1 MKDSPIKN
9 IENYFGQINCYL
21 VNIEIQLNYIDKNNV
36 EIEVPKIISKFSN
49 LHIKYNYD
57 KIKATNELRDIFV
70 KNLDDRNQYKILIDE
85 KIELFQ
91 TNLTKVENKL
101 NEIYLFGLTL
111 IEMDLYNI
119 KEFIDE
125 VKIRLENQENKEIV
139 PIMDKLTM
147 PEINPFEHKQTAE
160 LFEYIVKN
168 WDYEK
173 NQKWADIWNEINDSE
188 KYKAPFQN
196 EYRKY
201 IITRFD
207 YTGRF
212 QYSYLKNPNNR
223 DHQRLLKLIETFSKK

>member
-57 KIKATNELRDIFV
+57 KVKATNELRDIFV

-125 VKIRLENQENKEIV
+125 VKLRLKNQENKEKIV
-139 PIMDKLTM
+139 PFK
-147 PEINPFEHKQTAE
+147 HKQTAE

-173 NQKWADIWNEINDSE
+173 DQKWADIWNEINNSE
-188 KYKAPFQN
+188 NYKAPYQSD
-196 EYRKY
+196 YQKY
-201 IITRFD
+201 IIQSFE

-212 QYSYLKNPNNR
+212 QYDKVKNRENR
-223 DHQRLLKLIETFSKK
+223 DYQRLLELIDNFSKK

>member
-1 MKDSPIKN
+1 MKENPIKY

-36 EIEVPKIISKFSN
+36 EIEIPKIISKFSN

-57 KIKATNELRDIFV
+57 KVKAINELRDIFV
-70 KNLDDRNQYKILIDE
+70 KNLDERNQYKILIDE

-125 VKIRLENQENKEIV
+125 IKIRLENQENKV
-139 PIMDKLTM
+139 T
-147 PEINPFEHKQTAE
+147 INPFNEQTAE

-173 NQKWADIWNEINDSE
+173 DQKWADIWNEINESDN
-188 KYKAPFQN
+188 YKAPYQN
-196 EYRKY
+196 QYQTY
-201 IITRFD
+201 IIKRFE
-207 YTGRF
+207 YTGRY
-212 QYSYLKNPNNR
+212 QYDKAKDPQNRNRIELIDLIKN
-223 DHQRLLKLIETFSKK
+223 FSKK